1 MYINNV
7 IISYALKRSFLLN
20 YIVLILF
27 SLVSQN
33 ITLSAENKN
42 NFKNTINIEVN
53 TNYLDRLPANDYI
66 LGPGDQLKIIVSREY
81 PELTTNVTIDGE
93 GTIYLPR
100 LSRIF
105 IEGLSINEL
114 NSVLN
119 KAYREYVKYPSVES
133 IVRTYRP
140 IKVQI
145 IGEVQ
150 EPGLITLDGSLSLGD
165 ESKSLYFPSLFDAI
179 QRSGGITEF
188 TDLSKVQLIRK
199 NRISRGGGKITTKIN
214 FEDVLIYGDISK
226 NLRIY
231 DSDIIKFNKS
241 LKPNQSLL
249 SKAITSKL
257 NPKFIDVFVL
267 GRVNNPGKTT
277 ISRASVLSDA
287 IDVAGG
293 MKAIKG
299 PLKFIRFN
307 NDGSMDK
314 RKFAFRYNAKRG
326 SFKNPYLKNG
336 DLIVVGNNILNTSNE
351 IITDL
356 TQPFLGIFSTYSVI
370 KAITD

>member
-1 MYINNV
+1 METKELKNI
-7 IISYALKRSFLLN
+7 LKRL
-20 YIVLILF
+20 
-27 SLVSQN
+27 
-33 ITLSAENKN
+33 
-42 NFKNTINIEVN
+42 
-53 TNYLDRLPANDYI
+53 
-66 LGPGDQLKIIVSREY
+66 
-81 PELTTNVTIDGE
+81 
-93 GTIYLPR
+93 
-100 LSRIF
+100 
-105 IEGLSINEL
+105 
-114 NSVLN
+114 
-119 KAYREYVKYPSVES
+119 YREYVKYPSVES